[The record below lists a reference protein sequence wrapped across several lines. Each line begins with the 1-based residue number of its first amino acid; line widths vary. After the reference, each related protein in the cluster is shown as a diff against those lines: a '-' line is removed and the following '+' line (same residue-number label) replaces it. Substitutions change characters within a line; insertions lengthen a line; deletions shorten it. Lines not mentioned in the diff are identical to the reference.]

1 MKISYD
7 EVRTQ
12 IEQLPIGYYAS
23 RRIFIEMSI
32 DEPTSFYSPSENKI
46 VISYQ
51 IIAEGLANAEEEESY
66 KETAIR
72 SMLYHE
78 VSHAILTNPE
88 LMSFGSCFYGI
99 SSEQG
104 RALLNIFED
113 ERIETLLQNFYM
125 DTNFKKNLLYITGGI
140 KEPKDVFQA
149 FFNLVR
155 FRSCPEKKFL
165 DRVEEII
172 RKYPTTPDY
181 YATRDYVWDI
191 NELWVDFKKWYN
203 TNSPS
208 YNTPS
213 FKEEVAETEKI
224 INSMGNSEGYDENNQ
239 NGEGT
244 GEDAN
249 KGTNEENG
257 EGSEEGNGEEGS
269 EENGEGNGEGS
280 GENGENGEET
290 ANGNTSEDGKGS
302 ENGKHTELSENLKRV
317 RASLEGK
324 GGNGACLSEEEVKN
338 LFQSQANKYHDS
350 QTTEKLQA
358 IINTFNKKNN
368 SGNGCTG
375 YSGIFNPRN
384 IKNNDYKFFDR
395 KISANGN
402 NKFNKFH
409 LNLVIDKSG
418 SFERLETQANTLIS
432 SLGEIER
439 RNPNFTFDLILSG
452 NRLEDTDKEHR
463 FIVADG
469 GNDLTYNQVKSVMDR
484 HRKKDA
490 YVYTIVLHDGECTYW
505 KNDNNPFRA
514 WNSSNV
520 AIIDTGDNRRYIDE
534 VVTSAK
540 VIISPYK
547 KLVETLTDEVVN
559 ILRVAF
565 R

>member
-1 MKISYD
+1 MKITYD

-12 IEQLPIGYYAS
+12 IEQLPIGYYAG

-46 VISYQ
+46 VISYP

-88 LMSFGSCFYGI
+88 LMIFGGSFWGAST
-99 SSEQG
+99 EQG
-104 RALLNIFED
+104 RAILNVFED

-125 DTNFKKNLLYITGGI
+125 DTNFKKNLLYIIGGI
-140 KEPKDVFQA
+140 KEPKDIFQA

-165 DRVEEII
+165 DMVEEII
-172 RKYPTTPDY
+172 RKFPTTPDY
-181 YATRDYVWDI
+181 CKTRDYVYEISD
-191 NELWVDFKKWYN
+191 LWANFRAWYN
-203 TNSPS
+203 TENQS

-213 FKEEVAETEKI
+213 FKEEVVETEKI

-244 GEDAN
+244 GKNTGKE
-249 KGTNEENG
+249 TNEENG
-257 EGSEEGNGEEGS
+257 EGKGEGNGEGNEETSNGEGGEGS
-269 EENGEGNGEGS
+269 EENGE
-280 GENGENGEET
+280 NGENGNASE
-290 ANGNTSEDGKGS
+290 NGKPS
-302 ENGKHTELSENLKRV
+302 ENGKHTELSENLNRV
-317 RASLEGK
+317 RKSLEGK
-324 GGNGACLSEEEVKN
+324 GGNGATLNAEEVKD

-350 QTTEKLQA
+350 QTTDKLQA

-409 LNLVIDKSG
+409 LNLVIDNSG
-418 SFERLETQANTLIS
+418 SFERLAVQANTLIS

-452 NRLEDTDKEHR
+452 NNLQDTDKEHR
-463 FIVADG
+463 FVIADG
-469 GNDLTYNQVKSVMDR
+469 GNNLDYNKVKTVMDR

-490 YVYTIVLHDGECTYW
+490 YVYTIVLHDGECTLYR
-505 KNDNNPFRA
+505 DERNPFRA

-520 AIIDTGDNRRYIDE
+520 AIIDTGDNRRYINE
-534 VVTSAK
+534 AVTSAK
-540 VIISPYK
+540 VIISSYN
-547 KLVETLTDEVVN
+547 KLVTTLTDEVVN